1 MDQWTMRQSSLELQL
16 MIKQSTNNVSVCLQ
30 SKYDCVVFVF
40 VKSSD
45 YPLFTYQQ
53 ELYSLL
59 ENIAKATIEVFQK
72 SAEMNSSNP
81 SGNGA
86 AAQGGAASNN
96 NSTTSKMKPILRCV
110 SFLFFVLVPLGWR
123 CMN

>member
-16 MIKQSTNNVSVCLQ
+16 MIKQSTNNVS
-30 SKYDCVVFVF
+30 
-40 VKSSD
+40 
-45 YPLFTYQQ
+45 
-53 ELYSLL
+53 YSLL

-86 AAQGGAASNN
+86 AAQGGSASNN

-110 SFLFFVLVPLGWR
+110 SFRFHSFPHAGTHIILAFSSHSNIVKVTPVLIPVGYYFR
-123 CMN
+123 SCMN

>member
-16 MIKQSTNNVSVCLQ
+16 MIKQSTNDVSSRLHSWKKQEIFNVQ
-30 SKYDCVVFVF
+30 
-40 VKSSD
+40 
-45 YPLFTYQQ
+45 PLTGDGSLPLSLLLQ

-86 AAQGGAASNN
+86 AAQAGSASNN
-96 NSTTSKMKPILRCV
+96 SSTTSKMKPILR
-110 SFLFFVLVPLGWR
+110 
-123 CMN
+123 

>member
-1 MDQWTMRQSSLELQL
+1 M
-16 MIKQSTNNVSVCLQ
+16 
-30 SKYDCVVFVF
+30 
-40 VKSSD
+40 
-45 YPLFTYQQ
+45 
-53 ELYSLL
+53 

-86 AAQGGAASNN
+86 AAQGGSASNN

-110 SFLFFVLVPLGWR
+110 SPRVLLKFVFLLCLDIYKEKIIAIAFGFEYSDADV
-123 CMN
+123 

>member
-1 MDQWTMRQSSLELQL
+1 MCSLAQESEYL
-16 MIKQSTNNVSVCLQ
+16 T
-30 SKYDCVVFVF
+30 F
-40 VKSSD
+40 
-45 YPLFTYQQ
+45 PQ

-86 AAQGGAASNN
+86 AAQGGSASNN
-96 NSTTSKMKPILRCV
+96 SSTASKMKPILRYR
-110 SFLFFVLVPLGWR
+110 R
-123 CMN
+123 CST

>member
-1 MDQWTMRQSSLELQL
+1 
-16 MIKQSTNNVSVCLQ
+16 MIVLSNNIYFFLI
-30 SKYDCVVFVF
+30 
-40 VKSSD
+40 
-45 YPLFTYQQ
+45 Q

-86 AAQGGAASNN
+86 AVQGGSASNS

-110 SFLFFVLVPLGWR
+110 APHFIFCMVL
-123 CMN
+123 